1 MTTNAEVSDLPD
13 VRTPRRVLG
22 TTCGA
27 HALHDGYMDA
37 PYVLLPIWQAEYGL
51 AYGAVGLL
59 RAAHL
64 SMMAACQ
71 IPVTT
76 VAERAGPVRILALG
90 TLVAGLGYA
99 IAGLG
104 EGLVLLAIGL
114 AVSGLG
120 ASVQHPIGSDLVA
133 RAFPGRR
140 SRSALGTYNFAGDIG
155 KAAVPA
161 ALALLLTWVE
171 WPAAMAILG
180 IGGAVAAV
188 AILAALGGPGGP
200 GGSLADRPAPIA
212 VPPTATGVKV
222 SAPGFGLL
230 LAIGM
235 LDTAIRTGFPTL
247 LPFLLVSKGAD
258 TALVGVSL
266 SLLFA
271 GGAGGKLGFGFVAER
286 FGIVRTAG
294 VAEAVTMAGILAV
307 LAAPLPVAVALLP
320 LLGLVMSGTS
330 SVLYG
335 TVPEL
340 VPPEQRARAFGV
352 FYTGSIA
359 SAMLAPVV
367 YGQLTDVAG
376 LPTATAVIA
385 ASALAMLPLLRV
397 LAPHLARCQTR

>member
-1 MTTNAEVSDLPD
+1 MTTNAEASDLPD

-37 PYVLLPIWQAEYGL
+37 SYVLLPLWQAEYGL

-59 RAAHL
+59 RAVHL
-64 SMMAACQ
+64 SLMAACQ
-71 IPVTT
+71 IPAAT
-76 VAERAGPVRILALG
+76 VAKRVGSARILALG
-90 TLVAGLGYA
+90 TLIVGLGYV
-99 IAGLG
+99 IAGLDG
-104 EGLVLLAIGL
+104 GLVFLVVGL
-114 AVSGLG
+114 AVCGLG

-133 RAFPGRR
+133 RTFPGRR

-161 ALALLLTWVE
+161 ALAVLLTWVE
-171 WPAAMAILG
+171 WPAAMTLLG
-180 IGGAVAAV
+180 IGGAVAAM
-188 AILAALGGPGGP
+188 AILAVLGGLDGP
-200 GGSLADRPAPIA
+200 RVDRPVLITLPPAAAPSGIR
-212 VPPTATGVKV
+212 VPT
-222 SAPGFGLL
+222 PGFALL
-230 LAIGM
+230 LSSGM

-258 TALVGVSL
+258 TALVGVAL

-271 GGAGGKLGFGFVAER
+271 GGAGGKLAFGFVAER

-294 VAEAVTMAGILAV
+294 LAEVVTAVGILAV
-307 LAAPLPVAVALLP
+307 LAAPLAVAVVLLP

-340 VPPEQRARAFGV
+340 VPAEQRARAFGV
-352 FYTGSIA
+352 FYTGIA
-359 SAMLAPVV
+359 VSGMVAPVV
-367 YGQLTDVAG
+367 FGQITDAAG
-376 LPTATAVIA
+376 LPTAMAVVA
-385 ASALAMLPLLRV
+385 ASALVMLPPLRV
-397 LAPHLARCQTR
+397 LAPRLNR